1 MRFWFSIFVVNLFF
15 LSFKGLGI
23 FVFNLFFLSFK
34 GLGNCFMRFWILFL
48 LCYKTDFNTLL
59 CCYTQNF
66 LFLLFAEANMIYLDS
81 PVGVG
86 FSFSANTSYYFLQ
99 NDQLAGLFLLSFYY
113 LLFCNLIH
121 LINNDYDILLVL
133 TNSLL
138 YSKG

>member
-48 LCYKTDFNTLL
+48 LSYKTDFNTLL

-66 LFLLFAEANMIYLDS
+66 LFLLFAEANMIYLLSRRCWLLVFGQHLLLFS
-81 PVGVG
+81 PEWSIGR
-86 FSFSANTSYYFLQ
+86 FISFILLLLTFLQ
-99 NDQLAGLFLLSFYY
+99 FNPPHQQWLWYTTS
-113 LLFCNLIH
+113 
-121 LINNDYDILLVL
+121 
-133 TNSLL
+133 TN
-138 YSKG
+138 